1 MRVTNVP
8 VPQFPPLFSPP
19 TLPTPSLTDV
29 CSQFL
34 DALLVLSSSGFS
46 LFLFFCCFFSAGK
59 PHLPKA
65 HLQGNWKR
73 CGAADSLSLSLT
85 PTRSR
90 LRSLSSSH
98 STCLTHRLSLLL
110 TCHTLLR
117 FLPAPL
123 MSVQQSYYSLSNTL
137 ATILSEPF
145 HFFSFPLFFVFYYIR
160 FFFTYLSQR
169 LSVLG
174 TTSTSCTQHWVKGWN
189 ILSPSHILKPEW
201 MRNFGL

>member
-1 MRVTNVP
+1 MLSLCPIALFCHQHPPPPCVSSLLLLGGPLLMRVTNVP

-46 LFLFFCCFFSAGK
+46 LFFFFFVFSQ
-59 PHLPKA
+59 
-65 HLQGNWKR
+65 QGSHIYQKR
-73 CGAADSLSLSLT
+73 TFRGTERDVVQQTASLSLSL
-85 PTRSR
+85 TRSR

-123 MSVQQSYYSLSNTL
+123 MSVQQS
-137 ATILSEPF
+137 
-145 HFFSFPLFFVFYYIR
+145 
-160 FFFTYLSQR
+160 
-169 LSVLG
+169 
-174 TTSTSCTQHWVKGWN
+174 
-189 ILSPSHILKPEW
+189 
-201 MRNFGL
+201 

>member
-1 MRVTNVP
+1 MRVTN

-160 FFFTYLSQR
+160 FFLLICLKGFQCWVQLA
-169 LSVLG
+169 LG
-174 TTSTSCTQHWVKGWN
+174 WD

>member
-1 MRVTNVP
+1 M
-8 VPQFPPLFSPP
+8 F
-19 TLPTPSLTDV
+19 
-29 CSQFL
+29 
-34 DALLVLSSSGFS
+34 VLSFWTLCSFWAPPASLYFYFFVVFS
-46 LFLFFCCFFSAGK
+46 Q
-59 PHLPKA
+59 
-65 HLQGNWKR
+65 QGSHIYQKR
-73 CGAADSLSLSLT
+73 TFRGTERDVVQQTASLSLT

-160 FFFTYLSQR
+160 FFLLICLKGFQ
-169 LSVLG
+169 
-174 TTSTSCTQHWVKGWN
+174 CWVQLALVVPNTG
-189 ILSPSHILKPEW
+189 
-201 MRNFGL
+201 